1 MKLKSMSRLTHIGMI
16 PILLSLITCDDRVV
30 TIEEDLDL
38 YYSSTSV
45 CNCYKSGMSTLSN
58 LIEHKDD
65 VYKILFQ
72 ELRMNCLTKYG
83 THLFTPSYCNHP
95 DSLGM
100 LMDSLY
106 SIGIDINDY

>member
-1 MKLKSMSRLTHIGMI
+1 MKVVSVIVNKLFLFLFILIFSSCDNRV
-16 PILLSLITCDDRVV
+16 ILL
-30 TIEEDLDL
+30 EEEEIDL
-38 YYSSTSV
+38 YYTSTSV

-95 DSLGM
+95 DSLEM

-106 SIGIDINDY
+106 ALGIDINDI

>member
-1 MKLKSMSRLTHIGMI
+1 MNKLFLFFFILIFSSCDNRV
-16 PILLSLITCDDRVV
+16 ILL
-30 TIEEDLDL
+30 EEEEIDL
-38 YYSSTSV
+38 YYTSTSV

-83 THLFTPSYCNHP
+83 THLFTPTYCNHP
-95 DSLGM
+95 DSIGM

-106 SIGIDINDY
+106 SMGIDINDY

>member
-1 MKLKSMSRLTHIGMI
+1 MNKLFLFLFILIFSSCDNRV
-16 PILLSLITCDDRVV
+16 ILL
-30 TIEEDLDL
+30 EEEEIDL
-38 YYSSTSV
+38 YYTSTSV

-83 THLFTPSYCNHP
+83 SQLFIPTNCNYP
-95 DSLGM
+95 DSMQTLI
-100 LMDSLY
+100 DSLY
-106 SIGIDINDY
+106 SLGIDING